1 MTIEWQDKY
10 SVKVEE
16 IDNQHKELVET
27 IDKLFQILGIDKD
40 EKKLLD
46 IFLKLEKYAVDHFE
60 TEEKYFKKFKYDGA
74 EEHIQEHE
82 SFKKKVLEI
91 KDKYLQNKKS
101 GVISF
106 ELADFLEDWLLDHLV
121 TMDQKYVECFQKNG
135 LK

>member
-1 MTIEWQDKY
+1 MTIEWQNKY

-16 IDNQHKELVET
+16 IDNQHKELVDT

-46 IFLKLEKYAVDHFE
+46 IFLKLEKYAVDHFA
-60 TEEKYFKKFKYDGA
+60 TEEKYFEKFKYNGA
-74 EEHIQEHE
+74 EEHIKEHE
-82 SFKKKVLEI
+82 LFKKKVLEI
-91 KDKYLQNKKS
+91 KNKYLQNKKS